1 MKFTKRIATLLM
13 ALAMMLCL
21 TVPAFAAEPAAQAKL
36 IVTGAQLKDKTVHAT
51 KMFTASWVDSNNDGK
66 IDTNDKLSY
75 TLDTAW
81 EGLFWA
87 NGMSTESTCPTD
99 SIDVSAKEGAT
110 LNEKAV
116 AYLSAMTADST
127 ELNTFAAK
135 AAKYKTTKSIAD
147 TKTATG
153 DSIKRIASGNDIV
166 AVDVVGKFFIQLGLR
181 IDFTGFCQLISV
193 AAVYADILDPAV
205 PCIHIQTGEGTIY
218 RCVSLHRVDNA
229 QRAKNVIDADQA
241 AQNL

>member
-153 DSIKRIASGNDIV
+153 DANNTATFEELVPGYYLVQPDKGSTSATRKTDPPYGASPHG
-166 AVDVVGKFFIQLGLR
+166 G
-181 IDFTGFCQLISV
+181 
-193 AAVYADILDPAV
+193 AARSGRGI
-205 PCIHIQTGEGTIY
+205 
-218 RCVSLHRVDNA
+218 
-229 QRAKNVIDADQA
+229 
-241 AQNL
+241 

>member
-36 IVTGAQLKDKTVHAT
+36 IVSGDQLKGKTVHAT

-66 IDTNDKLSY
+66 IDARDKLSY

-87 NGMSTESTCPTD
+87 NGLSTGNACPEG
-99 SIDVSAKEGAT
+99 SINVSEQAGAT
-110 LNEKAV
+110 LNEKAL
-116 AYLSAMTADST
+116 AYLNAMTEDST

-135 AAKYKTTKSIAD
+135 AAKYKTTNTIAD
-147 TKTATG
+147 TKTA
-153 DSIKRIASGNDIV
+153 IIRASGF
-166 AVDVVGKFFIQLGLR
+166 AV
-181 IDFTGFCQLISV
+181 
-193 AAVYADILDPAV
+193 
-205 PCIHIQTGEGTIY
+205 
-218 RCVSLHRVDNA
+218 
-229 QRAKNVIDADQA
+229 
-241 AQNL
+241 